1 MTIQQLQYA
10 LAVYRAG
17 SISAAAATLGLAQP
31 NLSGTIRALEEELG
45 YSIFLRN
52 SKGVQPTE
60 KGVEALSMAAQMVE
74 DYRKMTQLGSKP
86 SAERLR
92 IGGVSYAPVCDAF
105 ARLCREFQD
114 QQDLEMSYFCD
125 GPEIAMDKL
134 LFASLDLVVVLQS
147 TEGEEKLQREC
158 RQKGI
163 RITPIANI
171 PIVLR
176 IGPKHPLYH
185 APEIRLTDF
194 QNYTY
199 VDYNNRYFLESQS
212 LGSIFQINPDR
223 VITVAD
229 RTLKNR
235 LISETNMYGIGC
247 KMPPATNERFHFRC
261 IPLGDV
267 HQRLLV
273 LERQGTPRSKLA
285 QRYLD
290 ILSEI
295 FRNV

>member
-17 SISAAAATLGLAQP
+17 SISGAAAVLGLAQP
-31 NLSGTIRALEEELG
+31 NLSGIIRALEEELG

-52 SKGVQPTE
+52 SKGVQATE
-60 KGVEALSMAAQMVE
+60 KGVEALSLAAQLVEGYDKMV
-74 DYRKMTQLGSKP
+74 RLSSKAD
-86 SAERLR
+86 AERLR
-92 IGGVSYAPVCDAF
+92 VGGISYAPVCDAF
-105 ARLCREFQD
+105 SKLCRELED
-114 QQDLEMSYFCD
+114 RPELEMSYFC
-125 GPEIAMDKL
+125 EEATSAMDKL
-134 LFASLDLVVVLQS
+134 LFASLDLVMVLQS
-147 TEGEEKLQREC
+147 PESEDKLQREC
-158 RQKGI
+158 RQKGL
-163 RITPIANI
+163 RITPIADI

-185 APEIRLTDF
+185 APEIRLSDF
-194 QNYTY
+194 RNYTY

-212 LGSIFQINPDR
+212 LSSIFQINPDR

-229 RTLKNR
+229 RMLKNR

-247 KMPPATNERFHFRC
+247 KMPPATNERYHFRC
-261 IPLGDV
+261 IPLGDM
-267 HQRLLV
+267 HQRLLA
-273 LERQGTPRSKLA
+273 LERAAAPRSKLA

-290 ILSEI
+290 ILAEV

>member
-17 SISAAAATLGLAQP
+17 SISAAATSLGLAQP

-60 KGVEALSMAAQMVE
+60 KGMEALSIAAQMVE
-74 DYRKMTQLGSKP
+74 GYRKMAQLGSKP

-105 ARLCREFQD
+105 SRLCREFQD
-114 QQDLEMSYFCD
+114 QPELEMSYFCD
-125 GPEIAMDKL
+125 EPAAAIDKL

-147 TEGEEKLQREC
+147 TEGEDKLSREC
-158 RQKGI
+158 RQKGL

-185 APEIRLTDF
+185 APEISLSDF
-194 QNYTY
+194 RNYTY
-199 VDYNNRYFLESQS
+199 VDYNNRYFLESQA

-247 KMPPATNERFHFRC
+247 KMPPSTNERFHFRC
-261 IPLGDV
+261 IPLGDM

-273 LERQGTPRSKLA
+273 LERTGTPRSQLA

-290 ILSEI
+290 ILAEV